1 MSTKVTDLI
10 LDMETGD
17 ACLEDAYIASAKG
30 KINVSAAIFE
40 AAYKIS
46 ELPEDGTFAIVQEA
60 AEAGVPNTV
69 EGATKT
75 ASAAVAHELSAFFD
89 EVVATAKKVKASAEK
104 DLKGLIALGKKLGV
118 SADPNSSNFEGDFA
132 EPLGKAVVGKGR
144 MDLSDK
150 KFLRSKNTVK
160 IAKGYAKGMAY
171 ILSAYGVSIAD
182 GFTGGVKSFVG
193 FDGSTRGSVES
204 LKAFES
210 RLSDGGRALS
220 VSADAETDSV
230 KARDI
235 TDLAMALY
243 TVANVAS
250 AVIDAT
256 KGGAKKNADGIIN
269 ALCSKDCD
277 GKKVSR
283 TCESINSDI
292 KKYAQDLQNIGNA
305 IATGYTNSVYTLMST
320 VSK

>member
-1 MSTKVTDLI
+1 MSTKVSDLI

-17 ACLEDAYIASAKG
+17 ACLEDAYIAEAKG
-30 KINVSAAIFE
+30 KIGVSHAIFE

-46 ELPEDGTFAIVQEA
+46 ELPEDGNFVIVQEA
-60 AEAGVPNTV
+60 AEAGVPNTI
-69 EGATKT
+69 EGAVKT
-75 ASAAVAHELSAFFD
+75 ASSAVAHELSAFLD
-89 EVVATAKKVKASAEK
+89 ECVATAKKVKASAEK
-104 DLKGLIALGKKLGV
+104 DLKALIAIGKKVGV
-118 SADPNSSNFEGDFA
+118 NADSSSSNFEGDFA

-171 ILSAYGVSIAD
+171 IMSAFGLSISDAFNSSI
-182 GFTGGVKSFVG
+182 KSFVG

-204 LKAFES
+204 LKALES

-220 VSADAETDSV
+220 VSADAETDSI

-235 TDLAMALY
+235 SDLAMALY
-243 TVANVAS
+243 TVANIAT
-250 AVIDAT
+250 AVISAG
-256 KGGAKKNADGIIN
+256 KGKKNAESVIN
-269 ALCSKDCD
+269 SLCGDDCD

-283 TCESINSDI
+283 TCEAINSDI
-292 KKYAQDLQNIGNA
+292 KKYAQDLQDIGNA
-305 IATGYTNSVYTLMST
+305 ISTGYTNSVYTLMST